1 LGAKYKDKDDKN
13 QVPIMIHRAVVG
25 SLERFIAI
33 ILENTNG
40 WLPLFVTPIQLA
52 ILPVSEKF
60 VDHSNRIKGELQKL
74 GVRVIVDGSDN
85 KLGYKI
91 RNSVSKKIPYSLVM
105 GEKEIESDSFTL
117 RSNEGKNTSFDDI
130 KTLSDFFISN

>member
-1 LGAKYKDKDDKN
+1 MGQCRESVKKVLSDNGKDFNILDGEGAFYGPKIEFTLEDSLGREWQCGTIQIDFNLPDRLGAKYKDKDDKN

-40 WLPLFVTPIQLA
+40 WLPLFITPVQLA

-60 VDHSNRIKGELQKL
+60 VEHCQKL
-74 GVRVIVDGSDN
+74 
-85 KLGYKI
+85 
-91 RNSVSKKIPYSLVM
+91 M
-105 GEKEIESDSFTL
+105 
-117 RSNEGKNTSFDDI
+117 KN
-130 KTLSDFFISN
+130 

>member
-1 LGAKYKDKDDKN
+1 
-13 QVPIMIHRAVVG
+13 MIHRAVVG

-40 WLPLFVTPIQLA
+40 WLPLFITPVQLA

-60 VDHSNRIKGELQKL
+60 VEHCNELNQQLLEL
-74 GVRVIVDGSDN
+74 GIRTTIDSSDN

-91 RNSVSKKIPYSLVM
+91 RNSISKKIPYSLVI
-105 GEKEIESDSFTL
+105 GEKEIESGSYSI
-117 RSNEGKNTSFDDI
+117 RSKKGDNISCSSIAD
-130 KTLSDFFISN
+130 LQDFFDNN

>member
-1 LGAKYKDKDDKN
+1 
-13 QVPIMIHRAVVG
+13 MIHRAVVG

-40 WLPLFVTPIQLA
+40 WLPLFITPIQLA

-60 VDHSNRIKGELQKL
+60 VEHCNKLNQQLSEL
-74 GVRVIVDGSDN
+74 GIRTTTDGSDN

-91 RNSVSKKIPYSLVM
+91 RNSISKKIPYSLVI
-105 GEKEIESDSFTL
+105 GEKEIENGTYNIRNKKGDNVSCS
-117 RSNEGKNTSFDDI
+117 SI
-130 KTLSDFFISN
+130 KELQDFFNNN

>member
-1 LGAKYKDKDDKN
+1 
-13 QVPIMIHRAVVG
+13 MIHRAVVG

-85 KLGYKI
+85 FETKLLVNDIYFLAPCWGFCPCWGLYICWGSAPAWPHLSRALKYK
-91 RNSVSKKIPYSLVM
+91 V
-105 GEKEIESDSFTL
+105 G
-117 RSNEGKNTSFDDI
+117 
-130 KTLSDFFISN
+130 

>member
-1 LGAKYKDKDDKN
+1 MQSTKTKMTKTSSNNDT
-13 QVPIMIHRAVVG
+13 PCSVG

-60 VDHSNRIKGELQKL
+60 VDHSNQIKEEL
-74 GVRVIVDGSDN
+74 
-85 KLGYKI
+85 
-91 RNSVSKKIPYSLVM
+91 
-105 GEKEIESDSFTL
+105 
-117 RSNEGKNTSFDDI
+117 KNMV
-130 KTLSDFFISN
+130 

>member
-1 LGAKYKDKDDKN
+1 
-13 QVPIMIHRAVVG
+13 MIHRAVVG

-40 WLPLFVTPIQLA
+40 WLPLFITPVQLA

-60 VDHSNRIKGELQKL
+60 VEHCQKINEELKDL
-74 GVRVIVDGSDN
+74 GVRSLIDDSDN

-91 RNSVSKKIPYSLVM
+91 RNSVSKNSLLVSSWR
-105 GEKEIESDSFTL
+105 KEIESSSFTL
-117 RSNEGKNTSFDDI
+117 RSKKGIIKALILLKN
-130 KTLSDFFISN
+130 

>member
-1 LGAKYKDKDDKN
+1 
-13 QVPIMIHRAVVG
+13 MIHRAVVG

-40 WLPLFVTPIQLA
+40 WLPLFITPVQLA

-60 VDHSNRIKGELQKL
+60 VDHCKKINEELKDL
-74 GVRVIVDGSDN
+74 GVRSLIDDSDN

-91 RNSVSKKIPYSLVM
+91 RNSVSKKIPYSLVV
-105 GEKEIESDSFTL
+105 GEKEIESSSLTL
-117 RSNEGKNTSFDDI
+117 RSKKGDNQSFNSV
-130 KTLSDFFISN
+130 KELTEFFNN

>member
-1 LGAKYKDKDDKN
+1 
-13 QVPIMIHRAVVG
+13 MIHRAVVG

-40 WLPLFVTPIQLA
+40 WLPLFITPVQLA

-60 VDHSNRIKGELQKL
+60 VEHCNKLNQQLLEL
-74 GVRVIVDGSDN
+74 GIRTTIDGSDN

-91 RNSVSKKIPYSLVM
+91 RNSISKKYLTPCYWRERNRVW
-105 GEKEIESDSFTL
+105 
-117 RSNEGKNTSFDDI
+117 
-130 KTLSDFFISN
+130 FI